1 MWQELVVALVVVLA
15 AVYVGAKYLPAAW
28 RLRIVNRLSSGGA
41 DSRLVRWLD
50 TGGSCGTGC
59 KTCNTC
65 DTSAQPAAEP
75 TPPAGGKHRVIKLHE
90 KR

>member
-28 RLRIVNRLSSGGA
+28 RIRIVNRLSRGGA
-41 DSRLVRWLD
+41 DSALVRWLD

-59 KTCNTC
+59 KTCTTC
-65 DTSAQPAAEP
+65 ETPEA
-75 TPPAGGKHRVIKLHE
+75 PPAPAGSTHRVIKLQE